1 MKRYGY
7 FMSLS
12 QVRGIVS
19 SNDTIE
25 DTEGNLIIDLP
36 NFFRTVSNLRF
47 SVLFH
52 YGPNSEKQYLNS
64 RAQLALSYEPN
75 DVNRSIVDFHKQ
87 KNQRPIHRHLK

>member
-25 DTEGNLIIDLP
+25 DAEGNLIIDLL

-52 YGPNSEKQYLNS
+52 HGPNSEKQYLNS
-64 RAQLALSYEPN
+64 RAQLAISYEPN
-75 DVNRSIVDFHKQ
+75 DVNQSIIDYHKR
-87 KNQRPIHRHLK
+87 KIRRPILCHLK